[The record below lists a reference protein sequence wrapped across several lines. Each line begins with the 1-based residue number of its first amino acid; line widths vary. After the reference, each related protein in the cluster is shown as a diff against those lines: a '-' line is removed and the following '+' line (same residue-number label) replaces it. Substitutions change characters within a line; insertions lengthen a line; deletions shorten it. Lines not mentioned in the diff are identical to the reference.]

1 MVLKMSSN
9 NERVNQKVKEIM
21 ERVDNECSIKKIDIS
36 YYENNPIIKAE
47 KAKKEKQ
54 KRKEFKQIE
63 REMRRSAIKPAF
75 LVLLAG
81 ILEKFLH
88 IIVTLY
94 TMAMV
99 VNLLF
104 IWEIYKAVSAGG
116 WQAVFHS
123 KYTLFV
129 LAYFALLFIL
139 NKIYFALY
147 MYANE

>member
-1 MVLKMSSN
+1 MSSN

-36 YYENNPIIKAE
+36 YYKNNPIIKAE

-63 REMRRSAIKPAF
+63 REMRRSTIKPAF

>member
-1 MVLKMSSN
+1 MSSN

-21 ERVDNECSIKKIDIS
+21 ERVDNECGIKKIDIS

-147 MYANE
+147 IYANE

>member
-1 MVLKMSSN
+1 MSSN

>member
-1 MVLKMSSN
+1 MSSN

-139 NKIYFALY
+139 KKVYYALY
-147 MYANE
+147 TYANE

>member
-75 LVLLAG
+75 LVLLAS

>member
-1 MVLKMSSN
+1 MSSN

-63 REMRRSAIKPAF
+63 RERRRSAIKPAF

>member
-1 MVLKMSSN
+1 MSSN

-94 TMAMV
+94 TMAN
-99 VNLLF
+99 VNTVLSQ
-104 IWEIYKAVSAGG
+104 IY
-116 WQAVFHS
+116 
-123 KYTLFV
+123 V
-129 LAYFALLFIL
+129 LNA
-139 NKIYFALY
+139 
-147 MYANE
+147 

>member
-139 NKIYFALY
+139 KKVYYALY
-147 MYANE
+147 TYANE

>member
-1 MVLKMSSN
+1 MSSN

-94 TMAMV
+94 TMAIV
-99 VNLLF
+99 VNILF
-104 IWEIYKAVSAGG
+104 VWQIYKAVSAGG

-139 NKIYFALY
+139 KKVYFALY
-147 MYANE
+147 TYANE